1 MGGHN
6 YISNRHNLA
15 LIVNIQY
22 YIFIPT
28 YMYIV
33 KTFVQNDYRVC
44 CLFLDDEKC
53 ALKLF
58 LSTKTFPLLMTYS
71 RSSEKEHQKLKGCTV
86 FNRHE
91 RNS

>member
-1 MGGHN
+1 MGWHN

-28 YMYIV
+28 YIV

-71 RSSEKEHQKLKGCTV
+71 RSCEKEHQKLKGCTV

-91 RNS
+91 HNS

>member
-1 MGGHN
+1 MGWHN

-28 YMYIV
+28 YIV

-44 CLFLDDEKC
+44 CLFLDDDREMC
-53 ALKLF
+53 PETIPQYQDFSIVNDLF
-58 LSTKTFPLLMTYS
+58 KI
-71 RSSEKEHQKLKGCTV
+71 
-86 FNRHE
+86 
-91 RNS
+91 